1 MTYPPNYPPP
11 GPDGPWQPQQPPP
24 PQQYPPQYGAPQQ
37 YPDPQQPYG
46 PPQQQYGQP
55 YGQQYGAPQQQYGYG
70 APQQGYYPYPQPVPP
85 SGGNGKWLWIIG
97 AIVVV
102 LVVVMGAVVFAFSG
116 SVSDQAGSSSDEDAI
131 RQLFEEAS
139 SNASADLSDAL
150 PYFCTADRKLL
161 DSVGDLGSID
171 IPMQEQ
177 DTSTTIGDIDVNGD
191 KATARIDNRA
201 GAGKMYFRKESGEWK
216 FCMSDM
222 PGFPSM
228 P

>member
-46 PPQQQYGQP
+46 APQQP

-70 APQQGYYPYPQPVPP
+70 APQQGYPYPYPQPVPP

-97 AIVVV
+97 AVVVV
-102 LVVVMGAVVFAFSG
+102 LVVVMGVVVFAFSSG
-116 SVSDQAGSSSDEDAI
+116 SDSAAGSSSSSDEDAI

-139 SNASADLSDAL
+139 TNSSADFSDAL

-161 DSVGDLGSID
+161 ASVGDLGSMD
-171 IPMQEQ
+171 IPMPES
-177 DTSTTIGDIDVNGD
+177 DTSTTLGDIDVNGD

-222 PGFPSM
+222 PGMPSL